1 MKSRTHLQD
10 LMLKIAIGVIALDLL
25 TKVLAVKYLENQPN
39 VVLIP
44 AVFGESAGPLLQLTF
59 IRNPGAAFGLG
70 ASTTWVFTI
79 LAILISV
86 YIYRTGKKVVRL
98 SWAICLGAMLG
109 GALGNLIDRIFRAPG
124 VFRGA
129 VVDFFQIP
137 YWAIFNIADMSVTIS
152 AVVIAIM
159 TLFGKDPYHKSEKK

>member
-59 IRNPGAAFGLG
+59 IEIQGLLLVWEPAQPGSSRFLR
-70 ASTTWVFTI
+70 S
-79 LAILISV
+79 
-86 YIYRTGKKVVRL
+86 
-98 SWAICLGAMLG
+98 
-109 GALGNLIDRIFRAPG
+109 
-124 VFRGA
+124 
-129 VVDFFQIP
+129 
-137 YWAIFNIADMSVTIS
+137 
-152 AVVIAIM
+152 
-159 TLFGKDPYHKSEKK
+159 

>member
-98 SWAICLGAMLG
+98 SWAIC
-109 GALGNLIDRIFRAPG
+109 
-124 VFRGA
+124 
-129 VVDFFQIP
+129 
-137 YWAIFNIADMSVTIS
+137 
-152 AVVIAIM
+152 
-159 TLFGKDPYHKSEKK
+159 